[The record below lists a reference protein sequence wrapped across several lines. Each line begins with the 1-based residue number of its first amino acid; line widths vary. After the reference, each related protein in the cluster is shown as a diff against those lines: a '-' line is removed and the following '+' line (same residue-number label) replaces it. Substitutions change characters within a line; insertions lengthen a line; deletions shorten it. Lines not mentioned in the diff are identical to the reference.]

1 MSCQFLSPSRG
12 GRIRFCPPTSS
23 FLARCYHFQGGPI
36 EWAPSKTHEINNM
49 ALATVG
55 TAGIFAG
62 VNALT
67 EVIMKEVM
75 PNGSS
80 EIKRHN
86 LEIEAFNQKREL
98 YQEKEKQRLDFINK
112 TLQEQHHAQ
121 QTFSDLDAA
130 MEQYYEITKQRL
142 PPLVKPRIEDFV
154 RPSEG
159 HKNIDL
165 AVTAVVVVFLG
176 VGGIY
181 AYKRYYK
188 KHR

>member
-1 MSCQFLSPSRG
+1 
-12 GRIRFCPPTSS
+12 
-23 FLARCYHFQGGPI
+23 
-36 EWAPSKTHEINNM
+36 M

-86 LEIEAFNQKREL
+86 LEIEASNQKREL
-98 YQEKEKQRLDFINK
+98 EKEEEQQRLDFINK
-112 TLQEQHHAQ
+112 TLKEQYHAQ
-121 QTFSDLDAA
+121 QTFKDLDAA

-142 PPLVKPRIEDFV
+142 PPLTKPRIEDFV
-154 RPSEG
+154 KPSESY
-159 HKNIDL
+159 KNIDL
-165 AVTAVVVVFLG
+165 AVTAVVVIVLG

-181 AYKRYYK
+181 AYKRYNK
-188 KHR
+188 KHS